1 MSKHGILLS
10 FGALEWSTLELFH
23 SVKERIFPLT
33 FFFGIAQEKKK
44 KIIIN
49 K

>member
-10 FGALEWSTLELFH
+10 FGALEWSALELFH
-23 SVKERIFPLT
+23 SVKERIFPMT
-33 FFFGIAQEKKK
+33 FFGIAQEKIII
-44 KIIIN
+44 IIIN